1 MFRISN
7 GKFIGERF
15 SFIPPDN
22 FYIALRQS
30 EFNDNG
36 FKFVSLER
44 SIEIT
49 VCIENG
55 IGTEEEG
62 LEAFAEDMS
71 LYLLSDFK
79 TVKRGS
85 FNGVG
90 AFFGE
95 YPNSASV
102 YREQHNFY
110 MNNNL
115 ENRITVTIE
124 ATGWRRTDVNPV
136 YEILEVP
143 PVKEFLESIEY
154 FGIRQLVIYKKQS

>member
-22 FYIALRQS
+22 FYITLRQS

-49 VCIENG
+49 VCIEKG
-55 IGTEEEG
+55 EGTEEEG
-62 LEAFAEDMS
+62 LKEFAEDMN
-71 LYLLSDFK
+71 YFLLSGFK

-85 FNGVG
+85 FSGVG

-102 YREQHNFY
+102 YRELHNFY

-115 ENRITVTIE
+115 ENRVSVTVE
-124 ATGWRRTDVNPV
+124 ATNWRRTEVNPV
-136 YEILEVP
+136 YEVLKVP

-154 FGIRQLVIYKKQS
+154 FGIRQLVNYKKQS